1 MTPKKLSQKYLK
13 RAGELKREK
22 SLLSLNI
29 SHDEQN
35 KRILKKIVKSVNS

>member
-1 MTPKKLSQKYLK
+1 MTPKKLSQKFLK

-22 SLLSLNI
+22 SLLLLDI

-35 KRILKKIVKSVNS
+35 EKILKKMVKSVNS